1 MMLFKCLLILFF
13 CLAGMFSLSR
23 VFELGHKVYKRR
35 HDRTQIARLKSSND
49 LFMLGTWFIASF
61 VCAFVFTVMAII

>member
-1 MMLFKCLLILFF
+1 
-13 CLAGMFSLSR
+13 MFSLSR